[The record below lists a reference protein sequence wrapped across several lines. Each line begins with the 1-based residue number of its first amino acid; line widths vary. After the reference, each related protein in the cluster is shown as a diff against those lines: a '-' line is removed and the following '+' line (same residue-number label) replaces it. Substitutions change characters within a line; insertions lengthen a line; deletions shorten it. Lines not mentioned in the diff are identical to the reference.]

1 MIVWSG
7 VLLMAYGFHITRGE
21 FWAEDPA
28 PVTFDEAVQAI
39 RDLPDFSVDPE
50 GKVQTV
56 NPRSGQTLTMML
68 GKCIVY
74 RDTVRIAFNA
84 GAPAFAVR
92 DTAEL
97 PPFLELAERLG
108 AQVQGDEGEVYTK
121 DDI

>member
-1 MIVWSG
+1 
-7 VLLMAYGFHITRGE
+7 MAYGFHITRAE

-39 RDLPDFSVDPE
+39 RDLPGFSVDPE

-56 NPRSGQTLTMML
+56 NPRSGQALTMML
-68 GKCIVY
+68 GRCVVY
-74 RDTVRIAFNA
+74 CDTVRIAFSA

-97 PPFLELAERLG
+97 LPFLELAERLG